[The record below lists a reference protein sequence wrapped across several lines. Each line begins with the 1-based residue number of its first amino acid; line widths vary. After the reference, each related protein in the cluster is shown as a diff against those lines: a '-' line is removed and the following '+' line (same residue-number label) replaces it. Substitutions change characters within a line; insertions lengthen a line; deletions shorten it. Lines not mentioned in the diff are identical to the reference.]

1 MTIISPDEAVEPE
14 IQIEEE
20 VAEAAAPAKEAKEQK
35 EEFVE
40 LKALP
45 TLQFYQKTYASSCGN
60 NDVKA
65 AKLFREYE
73 SRDKIQR
80 LKLELYAVSKNR
92 AAEAVCNRII
102 GPVRRNKHKGYDNW
116 AFMVLN
122 TLNSKA

>member
-1 MTIISPDEAVEPE
+1 MTISSRDESVEIEP
-14 IQIEEE
+14 QIEAESEE
-20 VAEAAAPAKEAKEQK
+20 VEAPAKEAKEQK

-60 NDVKA
+60 NDIKA
-65 AKLFREYE
+65 VRLFREYE

-92 AAEAVCNRII
+92 AAEAVCARII